1 VLCSIKVQNF
11 ALIDQADLSFH
22 EGFTAITGETG
33 SGKSILLGAIGL
45 LLGQRAESKIFRN
58 NDQKCIIEASFDI
71 DKNAWM
77 SFFEQFDLDIEDQ
90 IHIRREILPNGKSR
104 SFINDTPVALHILKV
119 AGEWLVD
126 IHSQHGQSLI
136 GKRSFQLEVLDM
148 AGNCES
154 ILERYRQQFD
164 EWQNEQTQLKKIQEQ
179 RDQWLASVDFIQFQ
193 LDEMEKIGLVQLDV
207 SQLEAEATGLQ
218 HAEEIQSSGEKIH
231 HMITQENG
239 LNAQF
244 NILISSI
251 TKTSEFHP
259 VLAGILERLKS
270 CQIELN
276 DIASEAADLGGDI
289 ENNPQKLSDIQEK
302 LGEIY
307 RLQQKHRVQTTQELL
322 ALQEQWQHQL
332 DQYQNVD
339 DQIETLIEKVARCEQ
354 QLMVT
359 GELLHQRRSEAAEEL
374 SSLIIEKLQLLSMEH
389 AQLQIELN
397 RQPPSLDGI
406 TDIRFMFTANK
417 GSMALPIGEVAS
429 GGEISR
435 VMLAIKSVLSL
446 KKSMPVLI
454 LDEIDQGV
462 SGEVAKKIGQLL
474 QSVSHQMQIIA
485 ITHLPQVAAKAN
497 HHFKVRKDHS
507 GERTITIVESLSAK
521 ERIQEIAEMLSGQT
535 PTASAIANAEDLL
548 KV

>member
-1 VLCSIKVQNF
+1 
-11 ALIDQADLSFH
+11 
-22 EGFTAITGETG
+22 
-33 SGKSILLGAIGL
+33 
-45 LLGQRAESKIFRN
+45 
-58 NDQKCIIEASFDI
+58 
-71 DKNAWM
+71 
-77 SFFEQFDLDIEDQ
+77 
-90 IHIRREILPNGKSR
+90 
-104 SFINDTPVALHILKV
+104 
-119 AGEWLVD
+119 
-126 IHSQHGQSLI
+126 
-136 GKRSFQLEVLDM
+136 
-148 AGNCES
+148 
-154 ILERYRQQFD
+154 
-164 EWQNEQTQLKKIQEQ
+164 
-179 RDQWLASVDFIQFQ
+179 
-193 LDEMEKIGLVQLDV
+193 
-207 SQLEAEATGLQ
+207 
-218 HAEEIQSSGEKIH
+218 
-231 HMITQENG
+231 
-239 LNAQF
+239 
-244 NILISSI
+244 
-251 TKTSEFHP
+251 
-259 VLAGILERLKS
+259 
-270 CQIELN
+270 
-276 DIASEAADLGGDI
+276 
-289 ENNPQKLSDIQEK
+289 
-302 LGEIY
+302 
-307 RLQQKHRVQTTQELL
+307 
-322 ALQEQWQHQL
+322 L